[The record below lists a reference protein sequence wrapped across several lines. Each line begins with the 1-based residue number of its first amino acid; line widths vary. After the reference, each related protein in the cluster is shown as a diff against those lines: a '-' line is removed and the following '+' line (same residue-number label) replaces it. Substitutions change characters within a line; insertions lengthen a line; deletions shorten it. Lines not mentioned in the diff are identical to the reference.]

1 MLNKPEETKTESFLG
16 SIDMNRGDS
25 LLGWDTD
32 QFPNDIAEIGL
43 VLYTILKGGGLGS
56 GGMNFDAK
64 LRRQSMDAE
73 DLFHAHI
80 GGMDTLARGLLVA
93 ERAINDGKLERLLEQ
108 RYSGWTSGLGERITT
123 GKASLADLSDH
134 ALSTGLDPKARSGR
148 QEMLENLFNEYL

>member
-1 MLNKPEETKTESFLG
+1 MAYSLANGFLG

-32 QFPNDIAEIGL
+32 QFPNDVAEIGL
-43 VLYTILKGGGLGS
+43 VLYTIIKGGGLGS

-64 LRRQSMDAE
+64 LRRQSMDSE

-93 ERAINDGKLERLLEQ
+93 ETRDQRRQTRALARAALQRLEHGPR
-108 RYSGWTSGLGERITT
+108 
-123 GKASLADLSDH
+123 
-134 ALSTGLDPKARSGR
+134 
-148 QEMLENLFNEYL
+148 